1 MFGPVTGRLRCT
13 ESPGGGED
21 GDGQDDSGAA
31 NSNTVLIQRQGS
43 AIPVL
48 LEFRN
53 VTIFIAILI
62 NM

>member
-31 NSNTVLIQRQGS
+31 NSPTVLIQRQGS

-48 LEFRN
+48 LE
-53 VTIFIAILI
+53 LE
-62 NM
+62 MSPYLLQS

>member
-1 MFGPVTGRLRCT
+1 MFGRITGRLRRT
-13 ESPGGGED
+13 ESSTGGED

-31 NSNTVLIQRQGS
+31 NSPTVLIQRQGS